1 VEQALGWMY
10 EDYASL
16 GIAADRVFPAAGA
29 YAEGFVAYPSAEE
42 LRRFVQIAGERGSK
56 GVSFWSYE
64 HMDDTRWQALKAN
77 PWPVEGMPWT
87 GWTDEVEELRQEIAR
102 LRSQVQELSR
112 QSIDFAG
119 RIGRGM
125 ELAREM
131 LKVLQAG
138 A

>member
-1 VEQALGWMY
+1 
-10 EDYASL
+10 
-16 GIAADRVFPAAGA
+16 
-29 YAEGFVAYPSAEE
+29 
-42 LRRFVQIAGERGSK
+42 
-56 GVSFWSYE
+56 
-64 HMDDTRWQALKAN
+64 
-77 PWPVEGMPWT
+77 MPWT
-87 GWTDEVEELRQEIAR
+87 GWKDEAEELRQEIAR

>member
-1 VEQALGWMY
+1 
-10 EDYASL
+10 
-16 GIAADRVFPAAGA
+16 
-29 YAEGFVAYPSAEE
+29 
-42 LRRFVQIAGERGSK
+42 
-56 GVSFWSYE
+56 
-64 HMDDTRWQALKAN
+64 MDDIRWQALKAN

-87 GWTDEVEELRQEIAR
+87 GSTDETEELRQEIAR